1 VDAGEGVWQPAG
13 MEWLLRGDGQ
23 WVFVAI
29 VGLLVLGPMARPLL
43 AWWHRRRNPRSYRR
57 VAAQV
62 VDVTVKDVR
71 SGDST
76 TTAYR
81 VVLRFTPEHGE
92 MTVVDMTL
100 RPTPEQKDLLLP
112 DHWVMIEYRVD
123 DPQTFNVDYVEG
135 EVNGPEG
142 ARVEA
147 DTPTAKV
154 VYGPPR

>member
-1 VDAGEGVWQPAG
+1 

-23 WVFVAI
+23 WVAVAVF
-29 VGLLVLGPMARPLL
+29 VGLLVVVPMVRPGL

-57 VAAQV
+57 AAAQV
-62 VDVTVKDVR
+62 VDVTMHDAG
-71 SGDST
+71 SGEST
-76 TTAYR
+76 VTQYR

-92 MTVVDMTL
+92 VTVVDMSL
-100 RPTPEQKDLLLP
+100 VPTPEQKDLLLP

-123 DPQTFNVDYVEG
+123 DPQTFTVDFDEG
-135 EVNGPEG
+135 EVDGPEG